1 MCFAVIT
8 GDDSL
13 SETVSKLQNSFNVRE
28 IKISEIRSIF
38 RQNFDL
44 GIKRTSYRTY
54 QKSRLISK
62 YVLLVTEVYVNEG
75 DISDGNTVAGPF
87 QGLKPFNGPWSSFL
101 QLKMTHT
108 MSNTI

>member
-1 MCFAVIT
+1 MTVLLEI
-8 GDDSL
+8 
-13 SETVSKLQNSFNVRE
+13 VSKLQNSFNVRE

-54 QKSRLISK
+54 QKVRLISK

-75 DISDGNTVAGPF
+75 DIRMVILLLVLF
-87 QGLKPFNGPWSSFL
+87 RV
-101 QLKMTHT
+101 
-108 MSNTI
+108 